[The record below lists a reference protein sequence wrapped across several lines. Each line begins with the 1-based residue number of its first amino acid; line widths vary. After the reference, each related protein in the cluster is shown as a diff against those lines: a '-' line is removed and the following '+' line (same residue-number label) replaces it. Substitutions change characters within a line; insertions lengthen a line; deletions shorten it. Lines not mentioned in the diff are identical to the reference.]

1 MPSRLEVAAER
12 WPLANPFSISRGS
25 KTATDV
31 VRVEIARPGA
41 TGRGEGAP
49 LARYGE
55 SNASA
60 VAQIEALRVEIEA
73 GLDRSKLQQIMP
85 PGSARNAVD
94 CALWDLEAR
103 SLGRPVHAL
112 LGLPPARAVVT
123 AFTVGLDTPEAMG
136 AKAATLAH
144 LPLIKVKVNG
154 ADPEGQLRA
163 VRNAAQHSRLIVDAN
178 EAWTFDLLK
187 EIQPVLVELRVEL
200 VEQPLPA
207 AEDAALEGFIPL
219 VPFCADE
226 SCHVAADVP
235 RLKPLYQAVNIKLDK
250 TGGLTEA
257 LALYDAARAAG
268 MTVMVGC
275 MVCTSLAI
283 APAFHV
289 AARADF
295 ADLDGPLWLSK
306 DYEGG
311 ALLQDG
317 ALVPPAAFLW
327 GG

>member
-1 MPSRLEVAAER
+1 MRLEVAGET

-31 VRVEIARPGA
+31 VRVALTNDGF

-55 SNASA
+55 TNASA
-60 VAQIEALRVEIEA
+60 VAQIEAMRGEIEA
-73 GLDRSKLQQIMP
+73 GLDRSRLQQIMP
-85 PGSARNAVD
+85 PSSARNAVD

-103 SLGRPVHAL
+103 TLGRPVHAL
-112 LGLPPARAVVT
+112 LGLPPARPVIT
-123 AFTVGLDTPEAMG
+123 AYTVGLDTPEAMG
-136 AKAATLAH
+136 AKAAELAH

-178 EAWTFDLLK
+178 EAWTFDILRGM
-187 EIQPVLVELRVEL
+187 QPVMAALKVDLL
-200 VEQPLPA
+200 EQPLPA
-207 AEDAALEGFIPL
+207 AQDAVLHGFEPL
-219 VPFCADE
+219 VPICADE
-226 SCHVAADVP
+226 SCHVAADVA

-306 DYEGG
+306 DYDGG
-311 ALLQDG
+311 ALLRDG
-317 ALVPPAAFLW
+317 ALVPPAAILW

>member
-1 MPSRLEVAAER
+1 VISLEVAGET

-31 VRVEIARPGA
+31 VRVAITRDGV
-41 TGRGEGAP
+41 TGSGEGAP
-49 LARYGE
+49 LVRYGE
-55 SNASA
+55 TNASA
-60 VAQIEALRVEIEA
+60 VAQTEAMRGQIEA
-73 GLDRSKLQQIMP
+73 GLDRIGLQAAMS

-112 LGLPPARAVVT
+112 LGLPAARPIVT
-123 AFTVGLDTPEAMG
+123 AFTVGLDKPEAMA
-136 AKAATLAH
+136 AKAAELAH

-154 ADPEGQLRA
+154 DDPEAQLRA

-178 EAWTFDLLK
+178 EAWTFDILK
-187 EIQPVLVELRVEL
+187 EIQPLLAALKIDL

-207 AEDAALEGFIPL
+207 ADDAVLAGFEPL
-219 VPFCADE
+219 VPICADE
-226 SCHVAADVP
+226 SCHVAADVA

-283 APAFHV
+283 APAFHI

-311 ALLQDG
+311 ALLRDG
-317 ALVPPAAFLW
+317 TLIPPAAFLW